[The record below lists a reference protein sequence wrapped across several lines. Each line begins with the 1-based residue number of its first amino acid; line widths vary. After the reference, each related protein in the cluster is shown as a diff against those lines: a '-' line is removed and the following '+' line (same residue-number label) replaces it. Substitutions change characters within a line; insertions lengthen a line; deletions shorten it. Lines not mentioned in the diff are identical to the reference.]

1 MNVEIGKFCP
11 FINKDCVENK
21 CMLYDADSTFGPLC
35 SIRSTAKY
43 MKQMAV
49 GDEALLGDDDI
60 DDDEL
65 FEGLEDD
72 DEESGDKPVNPEN
85 N

>member
-1 MNVEIGKFCP
+1 MNVESGKFCP
-11 FINKDCVENK
+11 LLNKDCVENK
-21 CMLYDADSTFGPLC
+21 CMFFDAESTFGPLC
-35 SIRSTAKY
+35 SVKSTAKY

-49 GDEALLGDDDI
+49 GDEALLDEDM

-65 FEGLEDD
+65 FEDLDGE
-72 DEESGDKPVNPEN
+72 DEEPEDKPVNPEN

>member
-11 FINKDCVENK
+11 FINKDCIENK
-21 CMLYDADSTFGPLC
+21 CMMYDAESTFGPLC

-49 GDEALLGDDDI
+49 GDEDMLDDDI

-65 FEGLEDD
+65 FEGLEED